1 MPSRQWKTNKL
12 RMLIL
17 GIDPGIA
24 ITGYG
29 LIQTGDRNDYQPIDF
44 GVITTDSG
52 LPDSQRLAILY
63 DALNDLLENHKVE
76 SSAVEKLFFQKNVKT
91 AFSVGQARGVT
102 LLALSKYKIPISE
115 YTPNE
120 VKQTVCGYGNAG
132 KKQVQRMV
140 QTLLNLD
147 TLPTPDDA
155 ADALAVAIC
164 HVNHQSFNNFVQKAR
179 T

>member
-1 MPSRQWKTNKL
+1 
-12 RMLIL
+12 
-17 GIDPGIA
+17 
-24 ITGYG
+24 
-29 LIQTGDRNDYQPIDF
+29 
-44 GVITTDSG
+44 
-52 LPDSQRLAILY
+52 
-63 DALNDLLENHKVE
+63 LENHKVE

-91 AFSVGQARGVT
+91 AFSVGQARGVI

-147 TLPTPDDA
+147 ALPTPDDA

>member
-1 MPSRQWKTNKL
+1 
-12 RMLIL
+12 MLVL

-29 LIQTGDRNDYQPIDF
+29 LIQTGERNNYQPIDF
-44 GVITTDSG
+44 GVITTEPG
-52 LPDSQRLAILY
+52 LPDSDRLAILY
-63 DALNDLLENHKVE
+63 DELNTLLENHKVE
-76 SSAVEKLFFQKNVKT
+76 TGAVEKLFFQRNVKT
-91 AFSVGQARGVT
+91 AISVGQARGVA
-102 LLALSKYKIPISE
+102 LLALSKNRIPISE

-140 QTLLNLD
+140 QTLLNLN
-147 TLPTPDDA
+147 TLPKPDDA

-164 HVNHQSFNNFVQKAR
+164 HINHQSFNNLVQKAG

>member
-1 MPSRQWKTNKL
+1 
-12 RMLIL
+12 MLVL

-29 LIQTGDRNDYQPIDF
+29 LIQTGDRSDYQCIDY
-44 GVITTDSG
+44 GVIRTESG
-52 LPDSQRLAILY
+52 IPDPDRLAFLY
-63 DALNDLLENHKVE
+63 KELKDLLRQYQVD
-76 SSAVEKLFFQKNVKT
+76 SSAVEKLFFQKNVRT

-102 LLALSKYKIPISE
+102 LLALAQSKLPISE

-120 VKQTVCGYGNAG
+120 IKQTVCGYGNAG
-132 KKQVQRMV
+132 KAQVQRMV
-140 QTLLNLD
+140 QALLHLAD
-147 TLPTPDDA
+147 LPKPDDA

-164 HVNHQSFNNFVQKAR
+164 HINHQSFNNFVQKAE

>member
-1 MPSRQWKTNKL
+1 
-12 RMLIL
+12 MLVL

-29 LIQTGDRNDYQPIDF
+29 IIRTDTRNDIECVDY
-44 GVITTDSG
+44 GVITTKSTLDDSE
-52 LPDSQRLAILY
+52 RLHILY
-63 DALNDLLENHKVE
+63 DALTELIHNHRPD

-91 AFSVGQARGVT
+91 AFSVGQARGVAILT
-102 LLALSKYKIPISE
+102 LAQAHLPISE

-132 KKQVQRMV
+132 KQQVQRMV

-147 TLPTPDDA
+147 ELPKPDDA

-164 HVNHQSFNNFVQKAR
+164 HINHQTFNNFVNR
-179 T
+179 TK